1 MSQES
6 IQKQYL
12 AYFESRGGF
21 SQWKSDPF
29 LALYMYYELQ
39 QAFGGNAYKKVFAEY
54 RDLATIERP
63 KNDDEK
69 RDQWMVRF
77 SRAVGK
83 NLGSFFEGGT
93 DLEGRAGVAVKDWP
107 KWLPE
112 GFPPKSG

>member
-12 AYFESRGGF
+12 AYFESGGGF

-29 LALYMYYELQ
+29 LAFYMYYELQ
-39 QAFGGNAYKKVFAEY
+39 QAFGGNAYKKVFAEW
-54 RDLATIERP
+54 RDLATSERP

-83 NLGSFFEGGT
+83 NLGSFFEG
-93 DLEGRAGVAVKDWP
+93 RAGIGQGLA
-107 KWLPE
+107 
-112 GFPPKSG
+112 